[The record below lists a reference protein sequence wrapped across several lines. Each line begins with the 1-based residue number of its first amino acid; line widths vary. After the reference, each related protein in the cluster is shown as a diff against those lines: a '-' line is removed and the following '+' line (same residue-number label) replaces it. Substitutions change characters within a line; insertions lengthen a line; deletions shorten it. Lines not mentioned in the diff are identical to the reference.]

1 MTPARTR
8 QRRIVPHFQ
17 PKPPQCDCD
26 PVLSAPHWEPLP
38 KVTPHDQPHTTKTN
52 PPKQTPTTAS
62 ATTLTSLRLQDRHR
76 LAALIRQLAI
86 AESQRQKLVDE
97 ATDARTQRDAL
108 EVEVKKVRMEK
119 GEIAERNAVLI
130 LSKVITKRLNKAQ
143 DLLRQYEAEIDKTR
157 AEMVRLQE
165 GIVRDEP
172 VRDGPSTEMKAL
184 MQLQMEVSNI
194 ANLLS
199 KNVHREEK
207 ESSAAPTASEKVSR
221 ASSPPPPPTQQTDQE
236 TPAIT
241 HKPPPS
247 DPNIDLRALLQNIL
261 QTRRRRHRRRN
272 HPPDV
277 KIQVQRLLEASRNG
291 ATDRRVHYQDDCPTC
306 HPQPTLPAASTQ
318 QDSATTPTC
327 PHCILTLTHPTCPL
341 CHVQTAAATAAITSL
356 SSSEPISK
364 TTTRDASLLFG
375 NDTSMVR
382 PFLEVV
388 EEVGGM
394 WDAVSRNE
402 ETSTW
407 SSAQVDDEL
416 QSVIESLNGVV

>member
-8 QRRIVPHFQ
+8 QRRIVPHFH

-26 PVLSAPHWEPLP
+26 PVLSAPHWESLP
-38 KVTPHDQPHTTKTN
+38 KVTPHDRLHSTKTN
-52 PPKQTPTTAS
+52 PPKQPPTTTP

-97 ATDARTQRDAL
+97 ATNARTQRDAL
-108 EVEVKKVRMEK
+108 EEEVKKIRMEK
-119 GEIAERNAVLI
+119 GEIVERNA
-130 LSKVITKRLNKAQ
+130 VITKRLNKAQ

-184 MQLQMEVSNI
+184 MQLQVEVSKI
-194 ANLLS
+194 TNLLS

-207 ESSAAPTASEKVSR
+207 ESSAAPTAPEKVSR
-221 ASSPPPPPTQQTDQE
+221 ASSPPPPPTQQAEE
-236 TPAIT
+236 TPPIP
-241 HKPPPS
+241 HPPPPS
-247 DPNIDLRALLQNIL
+247 NPNIDLRALLQNIL

-277 KIQVQRLLEASRNG
+277 KTQVQRLLEASRNG

-306 HPQPTLPAASTQ
+306 NPQPTPPAPSTQ

-327 PHCILTLTHPTCPL
+327 PHCILTLNHPTCPL

-364 TTTRDASLLFG
+364 STTRDASLLFG

-394 WDAVSRNE
+394 WDAVSLNE
-402 ETSTW
+402 ETSAW